1 MGLSDGGGGGV
12 NSGGGDGDGPLRR
25 SVWLSAGGPWQRQ
38 RGSWCRGPGA
48 GVPVPGS
55 RCRCRSRPCG
65 FRLPASSRQRAPR
78 VTHTQKSSSGSSR
91 GCSFEEGFLLINSSL
106 RDSAT
111 QPRHAAPPP
120 LPSPPGR
127 GDVPAARRIFQNR
140 VSPLASGPFPLRR
153 HPVSSLSSA
162 DELIAFFLCILWRCP
177 TA

>member
-1 MGLSDGGGGGV
+1 MVVVELTVVVVMVMVPSAALSGSQPEALGKG
-12 NSGGGDGDGPLRR
+12 SG
-25 SVWLSAGGPWQRQ
+25 
-38 RGSWCRGPGA
+38 GPGA

-120 LPSPPGR
+120 SPLHPAGAMCRPPGAFSRTVFHLSLAAPSPF
-127 GDVPAARRIFQNR
+127 AATPFR
-140 VSPLASGPFPLRR
+140 VSPALMS
-153 HPVSSLSSA
+153 
-162 DELIAFFLCILWRCP
+162 
-177 TA
+177 